1 MLGMWIFISI
11 QIGAIQ
17 NSTKQSVGSLKNTRV
32 NEGNIEVSF
41 LFFDNSVFFFFNQKE
56 TINLHVVCVFSLIH
70 KRGKKMFCFAR
81 QVPSSKIGHARFLL
95 SKGRCHEIE
104 KLT

>member
-1 MLGMWIFISI
+1 MWIFILI

-17 NSTKQSVGSLKNTRV
+17 NSTKQTVGSLKNTRV

-56 TINLHVVCVFSLIH
+56 TINLHVVCVFSLIY
-70 KRGKKMFCFAR
+70 KGGKNFFVLPDRSPRPRLNMPVFY
-81 QVPSSKIGHARFLL
+81 
-95 SKGRCHEIE
+95 
-104 KLT
+104 

>member
-1 MLGMWIFISI
+1 MWIFISI

-41 LFFDNSVFFFFNQKE
+41 LFFITPFFFFNQKE
-56 TINLHVVCVFSLIH
+56 TTNLHVVCVFSLIH
-70 KRGKKMFCFAR
+70 KSGKKCFVLPDR
-81 QVPSSKIGHARFLL
+81 SPRPRLDMPVFY
-95 SKGRCHEIE
+95 
-104 KLT
+104 

>member
-1 MLGMWIFISI
+1 MWIFISI

-32 NEGNIEVSF
+32 NEGNIEVFF

-70 KRGKKMFCFAR
+70 KRGKNVLFCQTGPLVQDWTCPFFI
-81 QVPSSKIGHARFLL
+81 K
-95 SKGRCHEIE
+95 
-104 KLT
+104 

>member
-1 MLGMWIFISI
+1 MWIFISI

-17 NSTKQSVGSLKNTRV
+17 HSTKQSVGSLKNTRV

-56 TINLHVVCVFSLIH
+56 TISLHVVCVFSLIH
-70 KRGKKMFCFAR
+70 KRGKKCFVLPDR
-81 QVPSSKIGHARFLL
+81 SPRPRLDMPVFY
-95 SKGRCHEIE
+95 
-104 KLT
+104 